1 MAYFSGRCQ
10 TFPRFHGKSE
20 VMEQGLQVET
30 CFLIASLGMNVGSSA
45 WPKSWAAHHGATGG
59 QHELIQVVEFLSED
73 A

>member
-1 MAYFSGRCQ
+1 
-10 TFPRFHGKSE
+10 
-20 VMEQGLQVET
+20 MEQGLQVET